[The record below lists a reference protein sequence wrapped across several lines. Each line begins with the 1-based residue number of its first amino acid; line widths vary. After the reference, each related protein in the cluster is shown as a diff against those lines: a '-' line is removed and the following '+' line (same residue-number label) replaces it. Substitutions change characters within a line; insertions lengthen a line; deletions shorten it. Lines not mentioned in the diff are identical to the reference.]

1 MNIIIPES
9 NESTLSMMDKIMAKK
24 MVGFKGYDRDM
35 HPTGLTQY
43 YNIKKYRDEAV
54 ELKKFKNNDDVE

>member
-1 MNIIIPES
+1 
-9 NESTLSMMDKIMAKK
+9 MAKK
-24 MVGFKGYDRDM
+24 MVGFKGYDRDI

-43 YNIKKYRDEAV
+43 YNIKKYRDESV